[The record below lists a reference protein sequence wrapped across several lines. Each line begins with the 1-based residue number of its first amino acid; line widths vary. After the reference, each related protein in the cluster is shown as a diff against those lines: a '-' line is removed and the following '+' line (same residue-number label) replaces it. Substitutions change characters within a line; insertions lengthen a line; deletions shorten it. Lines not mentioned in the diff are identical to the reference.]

1 MLMTG
6 IVPDTFSGSSSF
18 LDDEIEYL
26 EFENL
31 IAEIA
36 ERLEANWSYDPDR
49 EAYLI
54 EFIDEEG
61 TLHEA
66 VTLSIDYCQEGFN
79 EGRDL
84 ITCSIF
90 LGGFEA
96 DSQLEILPEM
106 LQLAT
111 KLTFSRLE
119 LNTEMQLDL
128 VGKALYHQELAS
140 DVITTMVEEMSS
152 LAADF
157 RLKLEA
163 ANPMPV
169 AL

>member
-31 IAEIA
+31 ITEIA
-36 ERLEANWSYDPDR
+36 ERLEANWSYDPDQ

-66 VTLSIDYCQEGFN
+66 VSLSIDFCQEGFN

-90 LGGFEA
+90 LGEFEA
-96 DSQLEILPEM
+96 ETQVGILPEM

-111 KLTFSRLE
+111 QLTFSRLE
-119 LNTEMQLDL
+119 LNEELQLEL

-163 ANPMPV
+163 THSQPV